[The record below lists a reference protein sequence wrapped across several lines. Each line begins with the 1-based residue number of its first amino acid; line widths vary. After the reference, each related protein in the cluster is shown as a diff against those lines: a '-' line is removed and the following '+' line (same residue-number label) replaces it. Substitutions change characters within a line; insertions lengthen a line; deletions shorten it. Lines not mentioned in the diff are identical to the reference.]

1 MDHATKRRWS
11 RSTLTG
17 LAAGLVV
24 LALGGGV
31 AFATIP
37 GPGGVIHG
45 CYTKLSGAVRVIDTG
60 SCRPT
65 ESALTWNQTG
75 PQGPQGP
82 QGPKGAQGAQGP
94 QGAPGLQGA
103 KGDQGP
109 EGPSGQQGPKGDTG
123 DAGPAGPQGPQGA
136 QGPAGAQGAP
146 GPQGPAGG
154 VSGYQVVRFDFDVPN
169 LGEADGKATC
179 PAGKRPTGG
188 GFFTDSANLHVLHNY
203 PSIDGVSWYIL
214 VSNSDLFT
222 TWQAEAFAICANTS
236 G

>member
-1 MDHATKRRWS
+1 MGHSTKRRWS

-17 LAAGLVV
+17 LATGLVV

-37 GPGGVIHG
+37 GAGGVIHG
-45 CYTKLSGAVRVIDTG
+45 CYTKLNGAVRVIDTG

-65 ESALTWNQTG
+65 ESALNWNQAGQPG
-75 PQGPQGP
+75 PQGPQGL
-82 QGPKGAQGAQGP
+82 
-94 QGAPGLQGA
+94 QGAPGPAGAAGA
-103 KGDQGP
+103 KGGQGAEGGPGNQGP
-109 EGPSGQQGPKGDTG
+109 AGQQGPKGDTG
-123 DAGPAGPQGPQGA
+123 AAGAAGPQGPA
-136 QGPAGAQGAP
+136 GPQGAP

-154 VSGYQVVRFDFDVPN
+154 VAGYQVVRFDFDVPN
-169 LGEADGKATC
+169 LGQADGKATC
-179 PAGKRPTGG
+179 PTGKRPLGG
-188 GFFTDSANLHVLHNY
+188 GFFTDSQNLHVLHNY

-214 VSNSDLFT
+214 VDNSDLFT